1 MILDSLNSD
10 LLLISIKPKF
20 AESIFRGEKTIEL
33 RKSAPTRAG
42 KDSYMLIY
50 VTAPIKKIWGICKIE
65 NIIIETPKLLWEK
78 HGQKTGIT
86 KSEFNDYY
94 KENKKAFGIE
104 ITDVINFLE
113 NSIDLENLRNYFPN
127 FSPPQT
133 YAYLKTELINNS
145 PLKELISLKN

>member
-1 MILDSLNSD
+1 MILDNLDSN
-10 LLLISIKPKF
+10 LLLVSIKPQF

-50 VTAPIKKIWGICKIE
+50 VTAPVKKVWGICRIKS
-65 NIIIETPKLLWEK
+65 IIKETPIQLWEK

-104 ITDVINFLE
+104 ITDVKNFLE
-113 NSIDLENLRNYFPN
+113 NSIDLENLRNYFPG

-133 YAYLKTELINNS
+133 YGYLNTELIDNS
-145 PLKELISLKN
+145 PLKELIS

>member
-1 MILDSLNSD
+1 MDSIDGN

-20 AESIFRGEKTIEL
+20 AESIFNGEKTIEL

-42 KDSYMLIY
+42 KNSYMLIY
-50 VTAPIKKIWGICKIE
+50 VTAPVKKVWGICRIE
-65 NIIIETPKLLWEK
+65 SIIKETPNRLWEK

-104 ITDVINFLE
+104 IADVINFSE
-113 NSIDLENLRNYFPN
+113 NSVDLKNLKNYFPG
-127 FSPPQT
+127 FSPPQS
-133 YAYLKTELINNS
+133 YGYLNKELISNS
-145 PLKELISLKN
+145 PLKKLIS

>member
-1 MILDSLNSD
+1 MILDSLDSN
-10 LLLISIKPKF
+10 LLLVSIKPQF

-33 RKSAPTRAG
+33 RKSAPKRAG

-50 VTAPIKKIWGICKIE
+50 VTAPIKKVWGICRIE
-65 NIIIETPKLLWEK
+65 NIIKETPKQLWKK

-104 ITDVINFLE
+104 ITDVKNFFE
-113 NSIDLENLRNYFPN
+113 NSIDLENLRNYFPG

-133 YAYLKTELINNS
+133 YGYLNTKLIENS
-145 PLKELISLKN
+145 PLKELI